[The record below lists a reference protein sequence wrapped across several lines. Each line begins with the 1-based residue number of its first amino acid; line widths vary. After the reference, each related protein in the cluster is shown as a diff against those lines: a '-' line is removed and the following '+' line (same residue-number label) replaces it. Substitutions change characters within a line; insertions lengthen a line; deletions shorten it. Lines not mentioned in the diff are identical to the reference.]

1 MTSNNSDQKIE
12 RIVRTVLDHLEL
24 PVPVTLWNGQVL
36 GGEADFD
43 ADTTMHVHISSPQAV
58 RTIARRPSIDSFV
71 ELWSS
76 AQIDIKNGTVFD
88 IAKIEKRSHL
98 KAKIKTLPKW
108 ALAKDLPSL
117 FFGKSTIKDESNLS
131 GENPYVSGSSQSAI
145 EHHYDV
151 SNAFY
156 QLFLDEAMVYTCAYF
171 KDWNNTIDQAQ
182 FDKLDHVCKKLRL
195 KPGDRLLDIG
205 CGWGAML
212 IHAVKHYG
220 VIGHGVSLST
230 AQTELARE
238 RIEAEGL
245 SDKITIEI
253 KSYTDLDM
261 SFDKI
266 SSIGMFEAVG
276 IKNYDTYFSAI
287 NRLLV
292 PGGTYLH
299 HAITRR
305 NKKGKGFRKKS
316 TEHKALVKYIFPGG
330 ELDHIGMSLANLE
343 AYGFEVHDVEN
354 LREHY
359 GKTCRMWAERLHA
372 RFEEAVAEVGEPR
385 ARLWYFYMAGCA
397 IAFERGTVQ
406 INQTVATRRQRG
418 LSIIPQTRDDL
429 YQ

>member
-1 MTSNNSDQKIE
+1 MSNNRSDFKTE
-12 RIVRTVLDHLEL
+12 RFIRTILEHLDL
-24 PVPVTLWNGQVL
+24 PVPIRLWNGHIV
-36 GGEADFD
+36 GGQSDFD
-43 ADTTMHVHISSPQAV
+43 VTKCIHVYVASPQVV
-58 RTIARRPSIDSFV
+58 RAIARRPSINSLI

-76 AQIDIKNGTVFD
+76 AQIDIKNGTIFD
-88 IAKIEKRSHL
+88 IIKIEKRTHL

-117 FFGKSTIKDESNLS
+117 FLGASTIKDADKLS
-131 GENPYVSGSSQSAI
+131 GDDPFVSGSSQSAI

-156 QLFLDEAMVYTCAYF
+156 QLFLDDAMVYTCAYF
-171 KDWNNTIDQAQ
+171 KDWNNTIEQAQ

-195 KPGDRLLDIG
+195 QPGDRLLDIG

-212 IHAVKHYG
+212 IHAVKYYG
-220 VIGHGVSLST
+220 VTGHGVSLST
-230 AQTELARE
+230 AQTELARQ
-238 RIEAEGL
+238 RIESEGL

-261 SFDKI
+261 RFDKI

-276 IKNYDTYFSAI
+276 IANYDTYFSTVH
-287 NRLLV
+287 RLLE
-292 PGGTYLH
+292 PGGIYLH

-305 NKKGKGFRKKS
+305 NKKGKRFGKKS
-316 TEHKALVKYIFPGG
+316 AEHKALVKYIFPGG
-330 ELDHIGMSLANLE
+330 ELDHIGMSLSNLE
-343 AYGFEVHDVEN
+343 AHGFEVHDVEN

-359 GKTCRMWAERLHA
+359 GKTCRLWAERLWA
-372 RFEEAVAEVGEPR
+372 RFDEAVVEVGEAR
-385 ARLWYFYMAGCA
+385 ARLWYLYMALCA

-418 LSIIPQTRDDL
+418 VSTIPQTRDDL
-429 YQ
+429 YI